1 MVGRGKRRAL
11 GAKSVWRIPFRWLA
25 LFLCLLSARPGFSQG
40 WDFTHAGDPN
50 RNWGGTVTESVGYDD
65 NFNATEKNQES
76 GARISTDVKL
86 RASIPFE
93 RLFVG
98 MQYNYDVI
106 YPQTPGSGHGS
117 NSVGAAGIN
126 QTHNL
131 NLSANYT
138 ANPRLTLGLT
148 ENFVNSL
155 EPSLVQNNTTVVQDG
170 TYEYNNVGA
179 SMNFLLS
186 PRWTMTVVGG
196 WDIWEYQSSIAS
208 NNNHQDYTATLSALY
223 ALDTRTT
230 IGLNYQYGSSTYVD
244 PGIDNG
250 LNSVS
255 QTLYLSFVRRF
266 NPQLSLSLNGG
277 YTIHDSADGT
287 QGTSPSAYALLT
299 YNYGPADTITLTLAQ
314 ALSQATVGVTR
325 QFSAQQNSSL
335 DLQVNHRITVR
346 LHVFGDIAYTYSSF
360 TQPLGGS
367 GINPGGNVPFPGNP
381 FIPPVKSRTVTPND
395 QALTFHL
402 EMKYDFRDWMSA
414 VMDYYYT
421 ELTSSDPG
429 LIQPFTRNQ
438 ISAGIAL
445 TY

>member
-1 MVGRGKRRAL
+1 MTTSTPRR
-11 GAKSVWRIPFRWLA
+11 KTRSP
-25 LFLCLLSARPGFSQG
+25 
-40 WDFTHAGDPN
+40 
-50 RNWGGTVTESVGYDD
+50 
-65 NFNATEKNQES
+65 

-106 YPQTPGSGHGS
+106 YPQTPGGGHGS

-138 ANPRLTLGLT
+138 ASPRLTLGLS

-170 TYEYNNVGA
+170 TYEYNDVGA

-196 WDIWEYQSSIAS
+196 WDIWEYQSSMVAS

-230 IGLNYQYGSSTYVD
+230 VGLNYQYSSSTYVD
-244 PGIDNG
+244 PGIDDG
-250 LNSVS
+250 LNSYS

-277 YTIHDSADGT
+277 YTVHDSADGT
-287 QGTSPSAYALLT
+287 QGASPSAYALLT
-299 YNYGPADTITLTLAQ
+299 YNYGPASTITLTLAQ

-335 DLQVNHRITVR
+335 DLQVNHRITAR
-346 LHVFGDIAYTYSSF
+346 LHIFGDIAYTYSSF

-367 GINPGGNVPFPGNP
+367 GINPGGDVPFPG
-381 FIPPVKSRTVTPND
+381 
-395 QALTFHL
+395 
-402 EMKYDFRDWMSA
+402 
-414 VMDYYYT
+414 
-421 ELTSSDPG
+421 
-429 LIQPFTRNQ
+429 
-438 ISAGIAL
+438 
-445 TY
+445 